1 MKLQL
6 GNCDAGCSDGEASN
20 KAPQE
25 NDDPDSSFYERGVS
39 FSSLRQAAQF
49 DVPANKRFLEAATQR
64 AVTQR
69 QRNMSSVWRLYSSA
83 RRQWG
88 LHEPSKRVAG
98 IADSRNA
105 NSILDDTECRCFT
118 SCFIRVG
125 VGGLEPRARYT
136 ESVFLRV

>member
-1 MKLQL
+1 MRRRQAVQKILRQKRSVAGRAMKLQL

-49 DVPANKRFLEAATQR
+49 DVPANKRFLEAATQQ

-69 QRNMSSVWRLYSSA
+69 QRNM
-83 RRQWG
+83 
-88 LHEPSKRVAG
+88 
-98 IADSRNA
+98 
-105 NSILDDTECRCFT
+105 
-118 SCFIRVG
+118 
-125 VGGLEPRARYT
+125 
-136 ESVFLRV
+136 